1 MFQLECAL
9 SDSSPS
15 QDGANVIKKTFYGKT
30 RQRLEISDPED
41 SEPVRTKDE
50 EFPYLLVDVAEE
62 GRDLYDGLDVV
73 FDDAMVTIDGKDA
86 RRRVTLV
93 DVPPVLQ
100 IQLKRVQYDRVLKK
114 IWKSNAHMS
123 FGETLT
129 MDRYLEIDPENAEA
143 VARRDQ
149 SINLRQELERLR
161 LRFKSLSDGKVSKS
175 YDTNNNPLNF
185 WFAFSL
191 IMQTN
196 CSKPPSAISPI
207 KRTSKISCRWS

>member
-1 MFQLECAL
+1 M
-9 SDSSPS
+9 
-15 QDGANVIKKTFYGKT
+15 
-30 RQRLEISDPED
+30 
-41 SEPVRTKDE
+41 
-50 EFPYLLVDVAEE
+50 VDVAEE

-129 MDRYLEIDPENAEA
+129 MDRYLEIDPEDTEA

-149 SINLRQELERLR
+149 SINLRQELEKLR
-161 LRFKSLSDGKVSKS
+161 LRFKSLSDGKVSGHTLHKS
-175 YDTNNNPLNF
+175 QFTDFSICLSPIMPTNF
-185 WFAFSL
+185 
-191 IMQTN
+191 
-196 CSKPPSAISPI
+196 SKPPSVILLI
-207 KRTSKISCRWS
+207 KKTSKMSCLRS